1 MNTRPDKS
9 LLENNA
15 SLLDMS
21 PMHVNKLAS
30 ILKTSWLQVLQ
41 NLSAIRT
48 GWVGGYNFYRLFEIS
63 IKKRLFCVKKD
74 LIEWGNNRPL

>member
-41 NLSAIRT
+41 NISAIRT
-48 GWVGGYNFYRLFEIS
+48 G
-63 IKKRLFCVKKD
+63 
-74 LIEWGNNRPL
+74 